1 MANSKKT
8 NEAKASYRKRCK
20 IAFRSDFARLAIDV
34 KAQHTTVCEHFT
46 AEYNEAKAS

>member
-1 MANSKKT
+1 MRQKPHT
-8 NEAKASYRKRCK
+8 AKSVKLL
-20 IAFRSDFARLAIDV
+20 FRSDFARLAIDV